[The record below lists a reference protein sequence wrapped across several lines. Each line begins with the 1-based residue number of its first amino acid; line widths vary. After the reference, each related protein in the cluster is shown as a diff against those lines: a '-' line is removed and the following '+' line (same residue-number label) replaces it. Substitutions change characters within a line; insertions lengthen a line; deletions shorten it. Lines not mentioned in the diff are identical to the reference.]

1 MSRSLRL
8 GVFGLAVLAGI
19 AGLAGVRARAA
30 RAAQPN
36 ILVIVTD
43 DQRAHT
49 LHVMPRTRRIFY
61 LNGRSFPRGFVT
73 TPLCCPSRASIFTGL
88 YAHNHGIHTNGSAKL
103 PQDRTIQ
110 RYLHDAGYKTAIMGK
125 YLNSWDLARNP
136 PNFDR
141 WALIKP
147 DSYWNAE
154 FNVDGEVKN
163 LPGYSTD
170 VLSVKAVR
178 WLRRFEERDDQ
189 PWFMYIAPVAPHAPS
204 IPAPEYAAAPV
215 PQFRPVPSDFEA
227 DRSDK
232 PPWVRSVS
240 VPLSTVEDVR
250 AKRLRTL
257 MSVDALVGHVFHEM
271 EALGER
277 HDTLAIYLSDNGD
290 LWGEHGLVGKRVPY
304 TESIHVPLAM
314 RWPGHLEPGSL
325 ESNIAT
331 NVDLAPTILDAAN
344 VEPLFPM
351 DGVSVL
357 GNWVRNRL
365 FAEHWGGEIVPN
377 WLQIRTKDFAYIE
390 WYDGFHL
397 RPTFREYYRT
407 TKDPWQLHNLLHD
420 GNASNNPD
428 LSKLRELMKQYRTC
442 SGRSCP
448 GVELSS
454 SP

>member
-1 MSRSLRL
+1 MSRALRV
-8 GVFGLAVLAGI
+8 GVIGLAALAGI
-19 AGLAGVRARAA
+19 AAFAGVRVRAA
-30 RAAQPN
+30 RGATPN

-49 LHVMPRTRRIFY
+49 MNVMPRVRRIFY
-61 LNGRSFPRGFVT
+61 ENGRSFPRGFVT
-73 TPLCCPSRASIFTGL
+73 TPLCCPSRGSIFTGL
-88 YAHNHGIHTNGSAKL
+88 YAHNHGIHTNGSSKL
-103 PQDRTIQ
+103 PQDRTMQ

-125 YLNSWDLARNP
+125 YLNSWSLAKNP

-163 LPGYSTD
+163 VPGYSTN
-170 VLSVKAVR
+170 VLTVKAVR
-178 WLRRFEERDDQ
+178 WLRRFEDRDDQ
-189 PWFMYIAPVAPHAPS
+189 PWFLYIAPVAPHAPS
-204 IPAPEYAAAPV
+204 TPAPEYAAAPV
-215 PQFRPVPSDFEA
+215 PTFHPVPSNFEA

-240 VPLSTVEDVR
+240 VPLSNIEANR
-250 AKRLRTL
+250 AKKLRTL
-257 MSVDALVGHVFHEM
+257 MSVDSLVGRVFHEL

-277 HDTLAIYLSDNGD
+277 HETLAIYMSDNGD
-290 LWGEHGLVGKRVPY
+290 LWGEHGLAGKRLPY

-314 RWPGHLEPGSL
+314 RWPNHLEPGSI

-331 NVDLAPTILDAAN
+331 NVDIAPTVLDAAG

-357 GNWVRNRL
+357 GNWVRSRL
-365 FAEHWGGEIVPN
+365 FAEHWGGELVPN
-377 WLQIRTKDFAYIE
+377 WLQIRTKGYSYIE

-407 TKDPWQLHNLLHD
+407 QADPWQLHNLLHD
-420 GNASNNPD
+420 GVASNNPD
-428 LSKLRELMKQYRTC
+428 LRDLRELIRQYKNC
-442 SGRSCP
+442 SGRTCP
-448 GVELSS
+448 GVELG
-454 SP
+454 P